1 MEMNTVILGLCF
13 LFIEPNANDPLNK
26 EAAAL
31 MRENFSAFREKVT
44 KSLKGG
50 MIDGAQFT
58 KFI

>member
-1 MEMNTVILGLCF
+1 MEINTIILALCF
-13 LFIEPNANDPLNK
+13 CFIEPNANDPLNE

-31 MRENFSAFREKVT
+31 MRENISAFREKVT
-44 KSLKGG
+44 KSLEGG